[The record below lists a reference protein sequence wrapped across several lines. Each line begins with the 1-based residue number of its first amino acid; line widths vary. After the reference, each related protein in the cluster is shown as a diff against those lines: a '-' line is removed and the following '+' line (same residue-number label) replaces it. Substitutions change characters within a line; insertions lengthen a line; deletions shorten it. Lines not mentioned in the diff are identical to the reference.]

1 MHLICGL
8 GNPGKQYKYTRHNIG
23 FRIIDSI
30 VSEFDFK
37 EFKFDKSNEC
47 YKGKIRKNSC
57 FLLKPQKYMNN
68 SGDPIWT
75 FATYYKVNIENIIII
90 HDDLDIDFGKIKYK
104 SDGSNGGHRGL
115 ISIDKILGTKYNRVR
130 FGISHPG
137 KKNLVDSYVLKKF
150 NKKEEILLDNIINSL
165 LKNFYLLLD
174 NKKDLFLTNTSI
186 EIKKI
191 KEKYGL

>member
-1 MHLICGL
+1 MNSYFLT
-8 GNPGKQYKYTRHNIG
+8 K
-23 FRIIDSI
+23 IDVI
-30 VSEFDFK
+30 
-37 EFKFDKSNEC
+37 
-47 YKGKIRKNSC
+47 
-57 FLLKPQKYMNN
+57 
-68 SGDPIWT
+68 
-75 FATYYKVNIENIIII
+75 
-90 HDDLDIDFGKIKYK
+90 
-104 SDGSNGGHRGL
+104 GL
-115 ISIDKILGTKYNRVR
+115 IDVIKTIPKIIDKILGTKYNRVR

>member
-1 MHLICGL
+1 
-8 GNPGKQYKYTRHNIG
+8 
-23 FRIIDSI
+23 
-30 VSEFDFK
+30 
-37 EFKFDKSNEC
+37 
-47 YKGKIRKNSC
+47 
-57 FLLKPQKYMNN
+57 MNN
-68 SGDPIWT
+68 SGEPIWT
-75 FATYYKVNIENIIII
+75 FASYYKVNIENIIVI

-104 SDGSNGGHRGL
+104 NDGSNGGHRGL